1 LLDFADLNVAEVL
14 IALLLQP
21 PAHDYP
27 HVQPFLEFL
36 SQVPGLVA
44 ALAGLGLAEPDLMK

>member
-1 LLDFADLNVAEVL
+1 LLDFSDLNVAEVL
-14 IALLLQP
+14 ITLLLQP

-36 SQVPGLVA
+36 SQVLRLCVA
-44 ALAGLGLAEPDLMK
+44 